1 MRLRWISLE
10 LDLNALDSYFALQYI
25 TGPRTVFRQVSKLQP
40 GHFLLARD
48 FGRQWHVQRYWH
60 PERRL
65 ERDPDS
71 LERARNLI
79 EDSVKRRLVADVDIG
94 VLLSEGLDSSLI
106 TAIAARLLVNMPK
119 TFSVGF
125 SHARLNALA
134 HAVGV
139 APLCATDPH

>member
-1 MRLRWISLE
+1 MPWTAISPSSTFRARE
-10 LDLNALDSYFALQYI
+10 L
-25 TGPRTVFRQVSKLQP
+25 FRRISKLQP

-79 EDSVKRRLVADVDIG
+79 EDSVKRRLVADVEIG
-94 VLLSEGLDSSLI
+94 VLLSGGLESSLI
-106 TAIAARLLVNMPK
+106 TAIAAR
-119 TFSVGF
+119 
-125 SHARLNALA
+125 RRRR
-134 HAVGV
+134 
-139 APLCATDPH
+139 